1 MITRRIARW
10 IDDRLGASRFARRAL
25 DKAFPDHWSFM
36 LGEIALYAFVVIVL
50 TGVFLTFFFSP
61 SPKQVV
67 YHGSYAPL
75 DGVHMTEAYRST
87 VELSF
92 DVRAGLVMRQTH
104 HWAALVFLAAI
115 VTHLCRV
122 FFTGAFRRPRELN
135 WILGVTLLLLAL
147 FNGFT
152 GYSLP
157 DDLLSGT
164 GLRIAYSIALAIPF
178 VGTWAAFLV
187 FGGEFPAEDIISR
200 LFVIHIL
207 LVPVAIAAVLS
218 AHLAILWRQKH
229 THYPGPGHTERNVVG
244 SRLWPTYTVK
254 TIGLFAIIAAVAGG
268 LGGLVQINPVWL
280 YGPFEPSAV
289 TTAAQPDWY
298 VGWLEGALR
307 LFPPWDARVFDHTV
321 SEVFWPGVVVPGITF
336 ALLYAW
342 PFLEARMTRDY
353 AEHHILDRP
362 RERPMR
368 TAIGV
373 GVLTFYGVLLLA
385 GGQDVIADKLGL
397 PIEGVT
403 TTFRVLV
410 FVLPIVTAAFAW
422 KLCRDL
428 QGARSARMFEEESPP
443 PVGPAERP
451 LEQASSASSFARPEP
466 SGGTDSPRR
475 RD

>member
-1 MITRRIARW
+1 VITRRIARW
-10 IDDRLGASRFARRAL
+10 IDDRLGASRFARSTL

-36 LGEIALYAFVVIVL
+36 LGEVALYCFVVLVL
-50 TGVFLTFFFSP
+50 TGIFLAFFFEASA
-61 SPKQVV
+61 KQVT
-67 YHGSYAPL
+67 YHGGYGPL
-75 DGVHMTEAYRST
+75 DGVRMSAAYKST

-92 DVRAGLVMRQTH
+92 DVRAGLVMRQMH
-104 HWAALVFLAAI
+104 HWAALIFLASI

-135 WILGVTLLLLAL
+135 WIIGVTLLLLAL

-164 GLRIAYSIALAIPF
+164 GLRIAYSIALSIPL

-187 FGGEFPAEDIISR
+187 FGGEFPAEAILSR
-200 LFVIHIL
+200 LFVIHIF
-207 LVPVAIAAVLS
+207 LVPLAIATLLG

-229 THYPGPGHTERNVVG
+229 TQFRGRGRREDNVVG
-244 SRLWPTYTVK
+244 SRLWPTYTAK
-254 TIGLFAIIAAVAGG
+254 SIGLFAIIVAVLGG

-307 LFPPWDARVFDHTV
+307 LFPPWDARIFDHTI
-321 SEVFWPGVVVPGITF
+321 SEVFWPGVLLPGVTF
-336 ALLYAW
+336 ALLFAW
-342 PFLEARMTRDY
+342 PFLEARVTGDH
-353 AEHHILDRP
+353 AEHHLLEHA

-368 TAIGV
+368 TALGV
-373 GVLTFYGVLLLA
+373 AVISFYGVLLLA
-385 GGQDVIADKLGL
+385 GGQDVIADKLDL
-397 PIEGVT
+397 PVRGVH

-410 FVLPIVTAAFAW
+410 FVLPVLLAALAW

-428 QGARSARMFEEESPP
+428 QRARSAKELAEEAPP
-443 PVGPAERP
+443 PVGPAEAPVDEPAPTGSR
-451 LEQASSASSFARPEP
+451 SSASAREAA
-466 SGGTDSPRR
+466 GGLGDGP
-475 RD
+475 

>member
-10 IDDRLGASRFARRAL
+10 IDDRLGASRFARSAL

-147 FNGFT
+147 LNGFT

-164 GLRIAYSIALAIPF
+164 GLRIAYSIALSIPF
-178 VGTWAAFLV
+178 VGTWAAFLL

-229 THYPGPGHTERNVVG
+229 THHPGPGHTERNVVG

-254 TIGLFAIIAAVAGG
+254 TIGLFAIIAAVLGA

-307 LFPPWDARVFDHTV
+307 LFPPWDARVLDHTV

-336 ALLYAW
+336 ALLCAW
-342 PFLEARMTRDY
+342 PFLEARMTRDH

-410 FVLPIVTAAFAW
+410 FVLPIVTAALTW

-428 QGARSARMFEEESPP
+428 QRARSARMFEEESPP
-443 PVGPAERP
+443 PVGPAQLP
-451 LEQASSASSFARPEP
+451 LGETGSASSFSDAEP
-466 SGGTDSPRR
+466 TSGNE
-475 RD
+475 